1 MSNLVKTVIALLI
14 LIGVAI
20 LGTRLVNEWLLAPQ
34 VKFTKCVDNGKVYE
48 ATVSTEPSDP
58 FNKCLANQAQKFLDR
73 DYADFKDIG
82 KAFLT
87 LLSATLVASITFSE
101 KIVDVGKAD
110 LLPMTT
116 MIACWL
122 LLIFSIITLV
132 FGFANMAHA
141 AWTVQY
147 DPYINFLSLENNG
160 VKLLFY
166 SVAAFVGSLV
176 ALVIAG
182 VISLFQRRAAPAVA
196 VKQSP

>member
-1 MSNLVKTVIALLI
+1 MSRLVKIVVALLI

-20 LGTRLVNEWLLAPQ
+20 LGARLVNEWLLTPQ
-34 VKFTKCVDNGKVYE
+34 IKFSKCVDTGTIYE
-48 ATVSTEPSDP
+48 ATASTEPSDL
-58 FNKCLANQAQKFLDR
+58 FNKCLSNQAQKFLDR

-101 KIVDVGKAD
+101 KIVDVGKTD
-110 LLPMTT
+110 LLPLTT

-122 LLIFSIITLV
+122 LLIFSIIALV

-147 DPYINFLSLENNG
+147 DPYINFLSLENDG
-160 VKLLFY
+160 IKLLFY
-166 SVAAFVGSLV
+166 SVASFVGALV
-176 ALVIAG
+176 ALIIAG
-182 VISLFQRRAAPAVA
+182 VISLFQRRAASAVA
-196 VKQSP
+196 LKPSP